1 MPKRKRKEKPDDI
14 DKFVGARL
22 RERRVGMRISQTKLG
37 ETVGVTFQQI
47 QKYEN
52 GANRIGAS
60 NLYKMALALGVD
72 VGFFFEGIDDF
83 LKTDQPATRR
93 GLSDV
98 EATPLEGDPLAS
110 NEGIQLVYN
119 YFRIGQ
125 PEVQKR
131 LFDLVRILHGADAAK
146 DD

>member
-1 MPKRKRKEKPDDI
+1 MPKRQRKEKPDDI

-22 RERRVGMRISQTKLG
+22 RERRVGLRISQTKLG

-60 NLYKMALALGVD
+60 NLFKMARALGVE
-72 VGFFFEGIDDF
+72 VGFFFEGLDEF
-83 LKTDQPATRR
+83 LAADKPHSRR

-98 EATPLEGDPLAS
+98 EAAPLEGDPLAS

-119 YFRIGQ
+119 YFRIGH
-125 PEVQKR
+125 PDVQKR
-131 LFDLVRILHGADAAK
+131 LFDLVRILHGQEAAK
-146 DD
+146 ED